1 MNDLEEKLLD
11 KIMDLQRIILEK
23 ESQIRCLEIML
34 RINKK
39 SSLDEQFFWN

>member
-1 MNDLEEKLLD
+1 MSDLEEKMLD

-23 ESQIRCLEIML
+23 ECEIKYLEAML